1 MKANYFEKSVLG
13 FPITVRIL
21 KTGSD
26 WLIQIAGGCAPHIG
40 SISVGYWEHERVKV
54 KTILMPAHRDDVV
67 SELFAGALA
76 ERLHSTVA
84 VACGIHYENPGRE
97 GLSQIVA
104 CTRELLDEILK
115 SLS

>member
-1 MKANYFEKSVLG
+1 MGENCFEKEVLG
-13 FPITVRIL
+13 FPIKAL
-21 KTGSD
+21 LSKSGGD
-26 WLIQIAGGCAPHIG
+26 WLVQITGGCAPHIG
-40 SISVGYWEHERVKV
+40 SVSVGYWLQDRAEV
-54 KTILMPAHRDDVV
+54 KTILLPTHRDDVV

-84 VACGIHYENPGRE
+84 VACGIHYENPGKE

-115 SLS
+115 SLP